1 MTLSDILSTYRSS
14 DKVKQVAGN
23 VQTFAEG
30 RFFLRHLVGASQSFV
45 ASAVTLETPNFHL
58 FILTDREEAAYLLN
72 DLEQIIGKEKVLFF
86 PMSHRRPYEV
96 EDVDNSNIQQRA
108 ETLNM
113 ISQSKRARAVITY
126 PEALCE
132 KVVTKRHLAKNTL
145 NMQVG
150 EKISID
156 FLNELLFE
164 YEFER
169 TDYVYEPG
177 QFAIRGGIVDIFSFA
192 NEDPYRVEL
201 FGDEIESLRTFDPAT
216 QLSIA
221 NHKKVT
227 IVPNVQEHL
236 LKESRESFLEFLP
249 NNTIVWVKD
258 LEITQHKLD
267 KEMQVAEKAYE
278 QVSKDLNFLKPHEKF
293 VSGDY
298 LKEVMDKFTIVEF
311 GQRNYFS
318 NPEEVIFNTAP
329 QPAFNK
335 NFELLA
341 GNLRENKK
349 NGIAN
354 LIAADNP
361 KQIERLYAIFEDI
374 HFKQEEKDKIDF
386 TPQNF
391 SVHEGFVDHDLK
403 IALYTDHQI
412 FERYHRFKLRS
423 NHYQRKE
430 ALTLKE
436 LHGLNPGDY
445 VTHIDHGVGRF
456 AGLEK
461 IEVNGKFQEAVKL
474 FYKDNDILYVSI
486 HSLHRIAKYSG
497 GEGVEPKMNKLGT
510 ATWQNLKNKTKG
522 KVKDIAKDLIK
533 LYAKRKAQKGFEFTP
548 DTYLQTELEASFIY
562 EDTPDQEKA
571 TAAFKKD
578 MESPSPMDRLV
589 CGDVGFGKTEVA
601 IRAAFKAVCDSKQV
615 AVLVPTTILA
625 LQHYKTFSERLKDF
639 PCKVDYVNRFK
650 SAAQV
655 RETLKKLAEGKI
667 DILVGTHRL
676 VSKDVKFKDL
686 GLLIVDEEQKFG
698 VAVKDKLKQMRVN
711 VDTLT
716 LTATPIPRTLQF
728 SMMGARDLSI
738 ITTPPPN
745 RYPVITKVHTFN
757 EETVRDAIGYEL
769 DRGGQVF
776 FVHNRV
782 QNIEEVAAM
791 VKRLVPD
798 VKIAIAHGKMDGKK
812 LEDTMLGFIEG
823 EFDILIATSIIES
836 GLDIPNANTIIINNA
851 HYFGLSDLHQM
862 RGRVGRTNKK
872 AFCYLFA
879 PPVTHMTEEA
889 RRRLTAIEQFSE
901 LGSGFNIAMR
911 DLDIRGAGNLLGAE
925 QSGFITDIGFEMY
938 HKILDEAVQE
948 LREELAVGLARGEE
962 QKDIEGGEE
971 YKMVMAEHLLFVR
984 DCQIDT
990 DMEILLPDYYVN
1002 TVSERLA
1009 LYKELDELN
1018 TEAELEKFEDG
1029 LKDRF
1034 GPLPEQAEELLD
1046 TIRLRWLAK
1055 DIGFERLMLKNK
1067 RLVGFFVT
1075 NQNSPYYQS
1084 ERFGRALKYVQ
1095 FNPNKC
1101 KLKESN
1107 GKLTL
1112 RFEFVDSVEAA
1123 IEALKPLVEMQVAS
1137 AKP

>member
-1 MTLSDILSTYRSS
+1 MTLSDILSAYRNSE
-14 DKVKQVAGN
+14 KVKQVAGN
-23 VQTFAEG
+23 MQTLAEG
-30 RFFLRHLVGASQSFV
+30 RFFLRQMVGASQSFV
-45 ASAVTLETPNFHL
+45 ASAITAETPNFHL
-58 FILTDREEAAYLLN
+58 FILSDREEAAYLLN

-96 EDVDNSNIQQRA
+96 EEVDNSNIQQRA
-108 ETLNM
+108 ETLNR
-113 ISQSKRARAVITY
+113 ISQSKRARAVVTY

-145 NMQVG
+145 NLQVG

-156 FLNELLFE
+156 FLNDLLFE

-192 NEDPYRVEL
+192 NENPYRVEL
-201 FGDEIESLRTFDPAT
+201 FGDEVESLRTFGPT
-216 QLSIA
+216 SQLSIA
-221 NHKKVT
+221 NHKKIT
-227 IVPNVQEHL
+227 IVPNVQAHL

-249 NNTIVWVKD
+249 KNTAVWIKD

-311 GQRNYFS
+311 GQRSYFTK
-318 NPEEVIFNTAP
+318 PEEVIFNTTP

-341 GNLRENKK
+341 ANLRDNTK
-349 NGIAN
+349 NQIQN

-533 LYAKRKAQKGFEFTP
+533 LYAKRKAQQGFEFSP

-571 TAAFKKD
+571 TVAFKKD
-578 MESPSPMDRLV
+578 MESSSPMDRLV

-650 SAAQV
+650 TTAQQK
-655 RETLKKLAEGKI
+655 ETLKQLAEGKI

-698 VAVKDKLKQMRVN
+698 VAVKEKLKQLRVN

-757 EETVRDAIGYEL
+757 EETIRDAIAYEL

-791 VKRLVPD
+791 VKRLAPNA
-798 VKIAIAHGKMDGKK
+798 KIAIAHGKMDGKK

-879 PPVTHMTEEA
+879 PPVTHMTEQA
-889 RRRLTAIEQFSE
+889 RRRLKAIEQFSE

-948 LREELAVGLARGEE
+948 LREELAVGLAKGE
-962 QKDIEGGEE
+962 QKELEGGEE

-1009 LYKELDELN
+1009 LYKELDELK
-1018 TEAELEKFEDG
+1018 TEEELQKFEEG

-1034 GPLPEQAEELLD
+1034 GPLPDQAHELMD

-1055 DIGFERLMLKNK
+1055 DIGFERLLLKNK
-1067 RLVGFFVT
+1067 KMIGYFVA

-1084 ERFGRALKYVQ
+1084 EGFGKVLKYVQ
-1095 FNPNKC
+1095 VNPAKC
-1101 KLKESN
+1101 KLKESK

-1123 IEALKPLVEMQVAS
+1123 IEMLGPLVEVQEAS
-1137 AKP
+1137 AKA

>member
-1 MTLSDILSTYRSS
+1 MTLSDILSAYRNS

-23 VQTFAEG
+23 MQTLAEG

-58 FILTDREEAAYLLN
+58 FVMTDREEAAYLLN
-72 DLEQIIGKEKVLFF
+72 DLEQIIGKEKILFF
-86 PMSHRRPYEV
+86 PMSHRRPYEI

-150 EKISID
+150 EKISIG

-249 NNTIVWVKD
+249 KNTTVWIKD

-278 QVSKDLNFLKPHEKF
+278 QVSKDLNFLKPQEKF

-311 GQRNYFS
+311 GQRSYFT
-318 NPEEVIFNTAP
+318 NPEEIIFNTAP

-374 HFKQEEKDKIDF
+374 HFKQEEKDKIEF

-533 LYAKRKAQKGFEFTP
+533 LYAKRKAQEGFEFSP

-571 TAAFKKD
+571 TTAFKKD

-650 SAAQV
+650 TTAQQK
-655 RETLKKLAEGKI
+655 ETLKNLAEGKV

-698 VAVKDKLKQMRVN
+698 VAVKDKLKQIRVN

-728 SMMGARDLSI
+728 SMMGARDLSV

-757 EETVRDAIGYEL
+757 EETVRDAITYEL

-798 VKIAIAHGKMDGKK
+798 AKIAIAHGKMDGKK

-823 EFDILIATSIIES
+823 EYDILIATSIIES

-948 LREELAVGLARGEE
+948 LREELAVGLAKGEE
-962 QKDIEGGEE
+962 AKGLEGGEE

-984 DCQIDT
+984 DCQVDT

-1018 TEAELEKFEDG
+1018 TEAELLKFEEG

-1055 DIGFERLMLKNK
+1055 DIGFERLLLKNK
-1067 RLVGFFVT
+1067 RLVGYFVA

-1084 ERFGRALKYVQ
+1084 ERFGKVLKYVQ

-1101 KLKESN
+1101 KLKETN

-1123 IEALKPLVEMQVAS
+1123 IEALKPLVEAQTT
-1137 AKP
+1137 

>member
-1 MTLSDILSTYRSS
+1 MTLPDILNAYRNSE
-14 DKVKQVAGN
+14 KVKTIADNMRVLAQP
-23 VQTFAEG
+23 
-30 RFFLRHLVGASQSFV
+30 RFFLRNLVGSSQSFV
-45 ASAVTLETPNFHL
+45 ASAITLETSNFHL
-58 FILTDREEAAYLLN
+58 FILSDREEAAYLLN

-126 PEALCE
+126 PEALSE
-132 KVVTKRHLAKNTL
+132 KVVTKKHLAKNTL

-169 TDYVYEPG
+169 TDYIYEPG
-177 QFAIRGGIVDIFSFA
+177 QFAIRGGIVDIFSFS
-192 NEDPYRVEL
+192 NENPYRVEL

-216 QLSIA
+216 QLSVS

-249 NNTIVWVKD
+249 KGTTVWIKD
-258 LEITQHKLD
+258 LEITLHKLD
-267 KEMQVAEKAYE
+267 KEMGVAEKAFE
-278 QVSKDLNFLKPHEKF
+278 QVSKELNYLKPDEKF
-293 VSGDY
+293 VSSGSFKDV
-298 LKEVMDKFTIVEF
+298 LENFTIMEF
-311 GQRNYFS
+311 GQRGYFP
-318 NPEEVIFNTAP
+318 NTEEVVFKTTP
-329 QPAFNK
+329 QPTFNK

-341 GNLRENKK
+341 TNLKDNRKS
-349 NGIAN
+349 GIAN

-374 HFKQEEKDKIDF
+374 HFKQDEKEKIDF
-386 TPQNF
+386 TPQAF
-391 SVHEGFVDHDLK
+391 SIHEGFIDNELK
-403 IALYTDHQI
+403 LALYTDHQI

-474 FYKDNDILYVSI
+474 YYKDNDILYVSI

-533 LYAKRKAQKGFEFTP
+533 LYAKRKAQQGFEFSP
-548 DTYLQTELEASFIY
+548 DNYLQTELEASFIY

-571 TAAFKKD
+571 TAAVKKD
-578 MESPSPMDRLV
+578 MESPSPMDRLI

-650 SAAQV
+650 TSAQQK
-655 RETLKKLAEGKI
+655 ETLKKLAEGKV

-686 GLLIVDEEQKFG
+686 GLLVVDEEQKFG
-698 VAVKDKLKQMRVN
+698 VAVKEKLKQLRVN

-757 EETVRDAIGYEL
+757 EETIRDAIAYEI

-798 VKIAIAHGKMDGKK
+798 AKIAIAHGKMDGKK

-823 EFDILIATSIIES
+823 EYDILIATSIIES

-851 HYFGLSDLHQM
+851 HFFGLSDLHQM

-879 PPVTHMTEEA
+879 PSITHMTEEA
-889 RRRLTAIEQFSE
+889 RKRLKAIEQFSE

-925 QSGFITDIGFEMY
+925 QSGFVTDIGFEMY
-938 HKILDEAVQE
+938 HKILDEAVEE
-948 LREELAVGLARGEE
+948 LREELAAEIAKG
-962 QKDIEGGEE
+962 QKEGSSTLEGSEE

-990 DMEILLPDYYVN
+990 DLEILLPDTYVN

-1009 LYKELDELN
+1009 LYKELDDLKTEGELQ
-1018 TEAELEKFEDG
+1018 KFEQN
-1029 LKDRF
+1029 LQDRF
-1034 GPLPEQAEELLD
+1034 GPVPDQAHELMD
-1046 TIRLRWLAK
+1046 AIRLRWLAK
-1055 DIGFERLMLKNK
+1055 EIGFERLMLKNQ
-1067 RLVGFFVT
+1067 RLVGYFVA
-1075 NQNSPYYQS
+1075 NQKSPYYQS
-1084 ERFGRALKYVQ
+1084 ERFGKVLKYVQ

-1101 KLKESN
+1101 KLKEVK

-1112 RFEFVDSVEAA
+1112 RFDFIDSIKGA
-1123 IEALKPLVEMQVAS
+1123 IDALQPIIVN
-1137 AKP
+1137 